1 VTCRAARRLRR
12 LIPLF
17 AGGDLK
23 ASSLDAVANHV
34 AACAACRAEVDAFA
48 AVRSL
53 LPLSSL
59 SFSEEERA
67 AVRRRVLDEISRRR
81 AIPSPFAAFRLQ
93 PRFALAALAGIVV
106 LGASLLAPLLDR
118 NAVDQTAVLP
128 DRPAP
133 VTTPAPAAEHVA
145 EAASPLP
152 DRLRPASRV
161 SREKSVARP
170 PARTAEESQEPRPA
184 VRFEIQTGNV
194 NVRII
199 WFGGRNSAG
208 EASSG
213 PAGDKNGVS

>member
-12 LIPLF
+12 LIPLL

-23 ASSLDAVANHV
+23 ASSLDAVADHV

-67 AVRRRVLDEISRRR
+67 AVRRRVLDEIARRQ
-81 AIPSPFAAFRLQ
+81 ATPSPFAAFRLQ

-106 LGASLLAPLLDR
+106 LGASLLAPLLVR

-128 DRPAP
+128 DRPLPAA
-133 VTTPAPAAEHVA
+133 TPAPAAEHVA
-145 EAASPLP
+145 EAAPP
-152 DRLRPASRV
+152 PTDRSRPASRV
-161 SREKSVARP
+161 SREKSVVRP
-170 PARTAEESQEPRPA
+170 PARTAEESRPA

-199 WFGGRNSAG
+199 WFNGGNSTG

-213 PAGDKNGVS
+213 PTGDKNGVS